1 MIQQIAPLTAS
12 PNAYTPLALTWC
24 EKALEEKEN
33 AFFLPVYVWNRYM
46 ASSQNTP
53 SK

>member
-24 EKALEEKEN
+24 EKALEKET
-33 AFFLPVYVWNRYM
+33 AFFPPGVGLEQIYGKFPKY
-46 ASSQNTP
+46 

>member
-1 MIQQIAPLTAS
+1 MIQQIAPLMAS

-24 EKALEEKEN
+24 EKALEKET
-33 AFFLPVYVWNRYM
+33 ALFLPVYVWNRYM
-46 ASSQNTP
+46 ASFQNTP